1 MSLVMLLLLWVA
13 GGTAQNQPAPK
24 PETPTP
30 SPYVWAKGCKDCHT
44 EIYNAWEKTKHATA
58 LIRLSADDQQKDCAA
73 CHLTGGTK
81 VLDDKANAGIQCE
94 GCHGPGRAH
103 AESAAAGKPSPI
115 TKKPDPKV
123 CETCHNDKSP
133 HFHGFYYDA
142 MRGLVHKT
150 PK

>member
-13 GGTAQNQPAPK
+13 GGTSQNQPTPK
-24 PETPTP
+24 PETPTA

-44 EIYNAWEKTKHATA
+44 EIYTAWEKTKHSTA
-58 LIRLSADDQQKDCAA
+58 LTRLSAADQQKECAA
-73 CHLTGGTK
+73 CHVTGGEK
-81 VLDDKANAGIQCE
+81 VLEDKANAGIQCE
-94 GCHGPGRAH
+94 SCHGAGRAH
-103 AESAAAGKPSPI
+103 AESAVAGKPTPL
-115 TKKPDPKV
+115 TKKPDGKV

-150 PK
+150 K